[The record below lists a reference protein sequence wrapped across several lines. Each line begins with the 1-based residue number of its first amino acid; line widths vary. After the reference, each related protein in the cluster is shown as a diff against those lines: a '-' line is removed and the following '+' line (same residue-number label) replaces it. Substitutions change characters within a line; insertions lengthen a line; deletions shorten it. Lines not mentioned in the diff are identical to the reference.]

1 MTPLPK
7 RKFSTQRTGKRERS
21 KSKSLSINLVKCAN
35 CGKLKL
41 PHRQCKHC
49 QK

>member
-7 RKFSTQRTGKRERS
+7 RKHSTQRSGKRKKTRI
-21 KSKSLSINLVKCAN
+21 KTLAKLVKCGN
-35 CGKLKL
+35 CGKRKRSHLIC
-41 PHRQCKHC
+41 QYC

>member
-7 RKFSTQRTGKRERS
+7 RKFSKQRTGKRERA
-21 KSKSLSINLVKCAN
+21 KAKLLPNLVKCAN
-35 CGKLKL
+35 CGKMKI
-41 PHRQCKHC
+41 PHRICKYC